1 VLSILGVAGLIALVV
16 FTWNSIPSGAGGANG
31 CVPADFPRFP
41 HQHLRGYSTFTGT
54 GGSSCKLTFDDDAG
68 ASVVT
73 SYYAAELN
81 TGDWVVTKN
90 DSANGVLTFQR
101 RTNPRVHGTVAIFGH
116 GQKSRVD
123 VQVITGS

>member
-54 GGSSCKLTFDDDAG
+54 GGSSCKLTFDDDAE
-68 ASVVT
+68 AAAVT
-73 SYYAAELN
+73 DYYAAELD
-81 TGDWVVTKN
+81 TGDWVLTRS
-90 DSANGVLTFQR
+90 DSANGVLTYR
-101 RTNPRVHGTVAIFGH
+101 RRSNPKVHGTVAISGH
-116 GQKSRVD
+116 GQRSL
-123 VQVITGS
+123 VQVEVITDR